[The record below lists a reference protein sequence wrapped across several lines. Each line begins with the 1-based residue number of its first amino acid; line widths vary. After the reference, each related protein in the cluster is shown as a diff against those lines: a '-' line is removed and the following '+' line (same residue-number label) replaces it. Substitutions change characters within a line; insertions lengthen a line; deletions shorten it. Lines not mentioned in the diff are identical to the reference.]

1 MIPDTRIQQA
11 LVLADHREVRVI
23 ARTAEFDVPEAERV
37 VVLFGV
43 RPEGVVCPLAHFA
56 CPFGK
61 KQVAI
66 VRVEDRPGGF
76 LGFRFLVLSRDL
88 YHHLGDPFVI
98 ADRYP
103 PNWFASGIL
112 PELTWPAEGLPERT
126 IEQLDAVLKTGDTG
140 LLLAA
145 TQVLV
150 DGNRV
155 LLRRKEPDE
164 AFARGVWLLL
174 PERTRR
180 DLWPASFAFSEELG
194 FHLALGPT
202 LPTPTADLVKPLT
215 EEAIRDY
222 PASSYE
228 LNLQI
233 AVESRDADALRRLLA
248 RRTADETIRL
258 GLYMIAFSLIVAAL
272 FRFVL

>member
-1 MIPDTRIQQA
+1 MTPDLRIHQA
-11 LVLADHREVRVI
+11 VLLSDHRSVRVLARS
-23 ARTAEFDVPEAERV
+23 TEFDVPEAERI
-37 VVLFGV
+37 VVLFGP
-43 RPEGVVCPLAHFA
+43 RPPGIACPVAHFA
-56 CPFGK
+56 CPFGRH
-61 KQVAI
+61 QVAV

-76 LGFRFLVLSRDL
+76 LGFRFLLLAREL
-88 YHHLGDPFVI
+88 YRHLGDPFAI

-103 PNWFASGIL
+103 PDWLASGRL
-112 PELTWPAEGLPERT
+112 PELAWPEERLPERT
-126 IEQLDAVLKTGDTG
+126 LEELDAVLKTGDTG
-140 LLLAA
+140 LLLPA

-155 LLRRKEPDE
+155 LLRRDQPDE

-202 LPTPTADLVKPLT
+202 LPTPTPDRLKPLT

-222 PASSYE
+222 PSSPYE

-233 AVESRDADALRRLLA
+233 AIETGDRAALRRLLA
-248 RRTADETIRL
+248 RRTSDEAIRL
-258 GLYMIAFSLIVAAL
+258 GLSILAFSVLVAVL